1 MPFELRGN
9 CVWKLDPDELV
20 KCHDTAEEARAQ
32 LAALQANVQES
43 IRNYQEAALSPI
55 LDTSGTPSLMTGKS
69 WNVTIMGPNSPDDI
83 VTVDGTKYLRSKN
96 KRLYNLEGLKASVDD
111 GLWNNVQV
119 FDNHLTDVEF
129 ETRQGMRSA
138 DTELLGAIVD
148 PYWDVETNSIKGTH
162 KIIKEDLSR
171 KILSA
176 HDAEI
181 LDIFGLSID
190 TEPIYGDSV
199 QIGDEFLP
207 VIAGI
212 KKVTSVDLVP
222 KPAAGGKFNRVLA
235 AENNMTNNNRGIETM
250 ETEELR
256 SLIGQTVIDTLNA
269 RDEETRVK
277 AEAKKAKADARAKT
291 KEEEEKLRLEEE
303 ERLRLEEEANEAN
316 ETDNDGDEPETVSLE
331 KFQVLECTVMLTS
344 RLNESQLSVL
354 SKSIVSQ
361 AFTGKIFKES
371 ELDAM
376 IKTVQEAQAGTDV
389 TGRVTENGSVRGTV
403 ITSGMDGTER
413 ATIDFMRIAL
423 GNTGFQELEHN
434 DNDVVKLRLP
444 EAFTTWKNGDNKDG
458 LGRTPRLSEWIYNC
472 VGGNPFIPS
481 EVQPRSKEAITTS
494 NMTSIVKNTVN
505 LMIANDYSVKNRW
518 WEPIVKTEE
527 VDNIDTATLIRL
539 HGLNDLSVVDEGA
552 AYTELDWADQ
562 EETASFVKRGN
573 FVGVT
578 LEAMLNDKVAAIR
591 TLPTRLSN
599 SWFNTISARVAA
611 AFTNNSNIGPVLSD
625 TGALFN
631 ATATSTTGGHANLL
645 TAALSFASWGA
656 SRTAM
661 RAQTDQVEG
670 AGKKLLINP
679 KFLLIPDDLE
689 TTAIQIRNS
698 EKDPDNAEN
707 AVNPH
712 FGKFEIIVVPEWT
725 DANDWATVADPNEA
739 AALFL
744 IFLTGNTV
752 PSIFTADDDTGGA
765 MFTNDQ
771 LRWKVRQMSY
781 RFSSTY
787 DNAPVSDFR
796 GLHKNNVT

>member
-32 LAALQANVQES
+32 LAVLQANVQES

-55 LDTSGTPSLMTGKS
+55 ADTPMTGKS
-69 WNVTIMGPNSPDDI
+69 WNVTIMGPSSPGDI
-83 VTVDGTKYLRSKN
+83 VTVGNKKYLPSKN
-96 KRLYNLEGLKASVDD
+96 KRYYDLAGLEAAVGAGIFNDI
-111 GLWNNVQV
+111 QV
-119 FDNHLTDVEF
+119 FDNHLTDTEW
-129 ETRQGMRSA
+129 EQKQGMRSA
-138 DTELLGAIVD
+138 DSELLGAIVD
-148 PYWDVETNSIKGTH
+148 PYWDAETSSIKGTH
-162 KIIKEDLSR
+162 KIIKRDLAT
-171 KILSA
+171 KILDA
-176 HDAEI
+176 HEANI
-181 LDIFGLSID
+181 LNIFGLSVD
-190 TEPIYGDSV
+190 TVPIMGEDI
-199 QIGDEFLP
+199 QIGNEFFP
-207 VIAGI
+207 VVSGIAE
-212 KKVTSVDLVP
+212 VTSVDLVS

-235 AENNMTNNNRGIETM
+235 AENNRESENTQRGIETM
-250 ETEELR
+250 ERDELEQ
-256 SLIGQTVIDTLNA
+256 LIGKISL
-269 RDEETRVK
+269 EKMETREK
-277 AEAKKAKADARAKT
+277 EQRAKDREAKAK
-291 KEEEEKLRLEEE
+291 KEEDEEKLRLEE
-303 ERLRLEEEANEAN
+303 ERLRLEEEANE
-316 ETDNDGDEPETVSLE
+316 TDNDRDEPETVSLE
-331 KFQVLECTVMLTS
+331 KFQVLECTVMLTN
-344 RLNESQLSVL
+344 RLNESQLSVP

-361 AFTGKIFKES
+361 AFSGRTFKAD

-376 IKTVQEAQAGTDV
+376 IKTVQEAQAGTDI
-389 TGRVTENGSVRGTV
+389 TGRVTENGSVRETV
-403 ITSGMDGTER
+403 ITSGMDGAER

-444 EAFTTWKNGDNKDG
+444 EAFTAWKNGSNKDN

-552 AYTELDWADQ
+552 PYVELDWADQ

-573 FVGVT
+573 YVGVT
-578 LEAMLNDKVAAIR
+578 LETMLNDKVAAIR
-591 TLPTRLSN
+591 TLPKRLSD

-611 AFTNNSNIGPVLSD
+611 VFTNNSNIGPVLSD

-781 RFSSTY
+781 RFSSVY